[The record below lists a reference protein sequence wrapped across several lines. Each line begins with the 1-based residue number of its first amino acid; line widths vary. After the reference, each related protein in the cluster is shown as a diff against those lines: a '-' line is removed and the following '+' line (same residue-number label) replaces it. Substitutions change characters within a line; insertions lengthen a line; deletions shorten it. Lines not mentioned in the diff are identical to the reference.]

1 MGLSYYARER
11 SEPSKPIRVCTAD
24 WKNWSNAVTNPSKTS
39 PIMGI
44 SEVRKAVIDC
54 NRDWSNWI
62 KELITSSNLSVT
74 VALRDTIFYVNKM
87 KTKWTSI

>member
-54 NRDWSNWI
+54 NRD
-62 KELITSSNLSVT
+62 
-74 VALRDTIFYVNKM
+74 
-87 KTKWTSI
+87 